1 MKRVLVT
8 GGSGL
13 VGRFIVDD
21 LRKHGWTVTIAGRR
35 APTAG
40 DLPADIGFQPLDL
53 DPAADF
59 SAATDGVDALVHA
72 GFSHAA
78 GRYRGGEGDD
88 VRGFWDRNCLASQ
101 RLFEAATQRGV
112 ERIVF
117 LSSRAVYGR
126 QAPGLP
132 LTEATPCHPDTH
144 YGLVKYACEQHL
156 GCLATHTEMT
166 AASLRATGVYG
177 MSRPGGAHKWD
188 GLIRDYLA
196 GRPVEPRLGTEVH
209 GRDVAAAVR
218 ILLEVPRDVMA
229 DGIFNVSD
237 LLLDRNDILLP
248 VRRHFGC
255 PHPLP
260 ERAEATAYNAME
272 TSKLRQLGWR
282 PGGRNLFDRTMTEI
296 LAGQSGSS

>member
-1 MKRVLVT
+1 MKTVLVT

-21 LRKHGWTVTIAGRR
+21 LRKHGWTVTIAGRN

-40 DLPADIGFQPLDL
+40 DLPAGIGFQPLDL
-53 DPAADF
+53 DPASDF
-59 SAATDGVDALVHA
+59 SAATSGFDALVHA

-78 GRYRGGEGDD
+78 GRYRGGEGND

-101 RLFEAATQRGV
+101 RLFEAARQAGI

-126 QAPGLP
+126 QSPGLL
-132 LTEATPCHPDTH
+132 LTESAPCHPDTH
-144 YGLVKYACEQHL
+144 YGLAKYACEQHL
-156 GCLATHTEMT
+156 SSLAVQTGLT
-166 AASLRATGVYG
+166 AASLRITGVYG
-177 MSRPGGAHKWD
+177 MSRPGGTHKWE
-188 GLIRDYLA
+188 GLIKDYLA
-196 GRPVEPRLGTEVH
+196 GRPVEPRPGTEVH

-218 ILLEVPRDVMA
+218 MVLTAPRDTLA

-237 LLLDRNDILLP
+237 LLLDTHDILLP
-248 VRRHFGC
+248 VRRHLGC

-260 ERAEATAYNAME
+260 ERADAATYNAME
-272 TSKLRQLGWR
+272 TSKLGRLGWR
-282 PGGRNLFDRTMTEI
+282 PGGRPLFDRNMIEI
-296 LAGQSGSS
+296 LARQSGSS